1 MTKLTEDECEN
12 VTVLVQALINS
23 KQCKCVDGTPEVTV
37 QHVGGV
43 PDSKVTFFVIFSSL
57 YKLFSSWCDD

>member
-23 KQCKCVDGTPEVTV
+23 KQCKCVNGTPEVTV

-43 PDSKVTFFVIFSSL
+43 PDSKVTFLSYSVR